1 MGRLKKYREV
11 GNKEFIDHLFNPR
24 NAWVNSFAKKYL
36 EGRCC
41 IGYYDAIRKLTKALL
56 NDKVNFNLIEVS
68 NFLKNHPSIKKHSYQ
83 GSKPMNLNMVIIH
96 SKINKMIPSKSIAML
111 RYMKSISSKTYKYE
125 ELPF

>member
-1 MGRLKKYREV
+1 MGRPNKYREV
-11 GNKEFIDHLFNPR
+11 GNKEFIDHLSNPR
-24 NAWVNSFAKKYL
+24 NAWINSFAKKYL

-41 IGYYDAIRKLTKALL
+41 IGYYDAIRKLSKALL

-68 NFLKNHPSIKKHSYQ
+68 DFLKNHPSIKKHSYQ
-83 GSKPMNLNMVIIH
+83 GSKPMSLNMVIIH

-111 RYMKSISSKTYKYE
+111 RYMESISSKTYKLK

>member
-1 MGRLKKYREV
+1 MARPKKYREV
-11 GNKEFIDHLFNPR
+11 GNKEFIDHLVNPR
-24 NAWVNSFAKKYL
+24 NVWTNSFAKKYL

-111 RYMKSISSKTYKYE
+111 RYMESISSKTYKDE